1 MANRFTRWLHAG
13 FAALFAAGVVVQ
25 AYLAGAA
32 LVQLGGGG
40 DFGTHIEFGYTGMGI
55 LALGVLVTAFAAR
68 VPRSQVGLA
77 VGLFVLYIVQTVLPN
92 FRGSSP
98 VVAALHPANAL
109 LLFGLAVV
117 TTRRAV
123 RLTAIEVP
131 AAEMR

>member
-55 LALGVLVTAFAAR
+55 LALGVLVSVVQAIVFTLLSAVYISMATA
-68 VPRSQVGLA
+68 
-77 VGLFVLYIVQTVLPN
+77 
-92 FRGSSP
+92 
-98 VVAALHPANAL
+98 H
-109 LLFGLAVV
+109 
-117 TTRRAV
+117 
-123 RLTAIEVP
+123 EDH
-131 AAEMR
+131 